1 MQAIKAKTEMP
12 GMKVIPVGERK
23 CIWME
28 AGVVSYKL
36 CTNQFQ
42 CNSCQ
47 FDRAMS
53 NRAQEFKQPAVQEHP
68 MGKSRKEIKE
78 WMVEFKE
85 LPGEQRKCRY
95 MLMGEV
101 SHKIC
106 PNSFRCGECTFDQMM
121 QDRVQPRVVED
132 NQSLPMVGGF
142 YLSDGLYYF
151 RNHTWLQLERNGQYR
166 IGIDDFARRLLGKA
180 DKIDLPPLGRGID
193 MEEYCLTIHHHY
205 GDLEFFSPLK
215 GVVSSINY
223 RLGDD
228 SSVLTEQPYSN
239 GWLMTVEPENIGKS
253 LKNFLSGKE
262 ARAWMVEEANL
273 LFKGIGGE
281 AGATL
286 HDGAAPV
293 ADISQHL
300 DRAAWQK
307 IVKERLYTR

>member
-1 MQAIKAKTEMP
+1 MQAIKAKTDVP

-42 CNSCQ
+42 CNTCQ

-53 NRAQEFKQPAVQEHP
+53 SRAQEARQPSAKDHP
-68 MGKSRKEIKE
+68 MAKSAKEISE
-78 WMVEFKE
+78 WTEEFKK
-85 LPGEQRKCRY
+85 LPADQRKCRY

-101 SHKIC
+101 SYKIC

-121 QDRVQPRVVED
+121 QDRAQPGRTED
-132 NQSLPMVGGF
+132 NQSLPMVAGF
-142 YLSDGLYYF
+142 YINDGLYYF

-166 IGIDDFARRLLGKA
+166 IGIDDFAGRLLGKA
-180 DKIDLPPLGRGID
+180 DSIDLPRPGRGID
-193 MEEYCLTIHHHY
+193 MEEYCWTVHHHY

-215 GVVSSINY
+215 GTVTSINY
-223 RLGDD
+223 GLGDD
-228 SSVLTEQPYSN
+228 AGGLTEHPYSS
-239 GWLMTVEPENIGKS
+239 GWLMTVQPDNIGKS
-253 LKNFLSGKE
+253 LKNLLSGKE
-262 ARAWMVEEANL
+262 ARAWMMEEADV
-273 LFKGIGGE
+273 LFKGIGGQ

-293 ADISQHL
+293 KDISKHL
-300 DRAAWQK
+300 DRSAWQK